1 MIAANTITGNTIQA
15 STITGNLIAA
25 NTITATNIQ
34 TNTITANQIAAG
46 TITATQISAN
56 YLYTGNIIST
66 GATLG
71 SNTSTGYWLRHSDG
85 AARFGG
91 NVSIGNSA
99 AIGSNVTIG
108 GNLTVG
114 DNAIIGSNLSV
125 VGLVTAGS
133 LISNSVSTNTVV
145 TSAITNQIANS
156 SITIQTIST
165 PSGGTYYPVNTTA
178 NITPSFSNQVMNI
191 FAGCIIEFS
200 LINLSNNS
208 YTAVILA
215 RLIRTDIT
223 GVATILS
230 EQQFFQIVSAGG
242 ASFQPFPQ
250 IYYNA
255 IWPGYADTLPNTT
268 SYRYSISVRAVV
280 SGPSV
285 TADSLSFRDRNIFV
299 QSLKR

>member
-1 MIAANTITGNTIQA
+1 MVDSLPPCQA
-15 STITGNLIAA
+15 S
-25 NTITATNIQ
+25 
-34 TNTITANQIAAG
+34 
-46 TITATQISAN
+46 
-56 YLYTGNIIST
+56 
-66 GATLG
+66 
-71 SNTSTGYWLRHSDG
+71 
-85 AARFGG
+85 
-91 NVSIGNSA
+91 
-99 AIGSNVTIG
+99 
-108 GNLTVG
+108 LTVG
-114 DNAIIGSNLSV
+114 ANAIIGSNLSV

-133 LISNSVSTNTVV
+133 LISNSVSTDTVV

-156 SITIQTIST
+156 TITIQSIST

-191 FAGCIIEFS
+191 FAGCVIEFD
-200 LINLSNNS
+200 LINTLNNS

-215 RLIRTDIT
+215 RLIRTDISGT
-223 GVATILS
+223 ATVLS
-230 EQQFFQIVSAGG
+230 EQQFSQIVSAGG

-280 SGPSV
+280 SGTSV
-285 TADSLSFRDRNIFV
+285 TADALKFRDRNIFV